1 MSQKPSKGQGFCRV
15 CFLSFK
21 THSSNGAIHRH
32 GLRSTPCTGSG
43 QPPTVDRLIT
53 VKPLITAQLQPDTT
67 SSNSQCTSSIDSRIH
82 LKHPLLQSNLLRH
95 IPKGA
100 RSCAGL
106 LSADVISRLI
116 SDPSLLDN
124 WKCLLSNHSR
134 SAQAWWKT
142 SQFNFYH

>member
-1 MSQKPSKGQGFCRV
+1 MTSKMSQKPSKGQGFCRV

-43 QPPTVDRLIT
+43 QLPIVDRVIT

-82 LKHPLLQSNLLRH
+82 LKHPSNLLRH
-95 IPKGA
+95 IPK
-100 RSCAGL
+100 
-106 LSADVISRLI
+106 
-116 SDPSLLDN
+116 
-124 WKCLLSNHSR
+124 
-134 SAQAWWKT
+134 
-142 SQFNFYH
+142 